1 MKIEKI
7 QIPARDGYMLSANL
21 YIPMEVSKG
30 FVQIHCGT
38 GIPQKV
44 YSNFASFL
52 AENGFT
58 SLTFDYRGIAESA
71 PRFLKDSDAKISDW
85 GRLDMSGVFD
95 WVLSNF
101 PNQKKI
107 IAAHSMGGQMVGL
120 MDNHK
125 KIDQLFFIASSTGYW
140 RDMSSP
146 YKWMPAFYWYFMI
159 PIHTKLFGYVNAMKV
174 KQGENLPKGVALE
187 WRKWCTNPDYFEPE
201 FGKTLNPVF
210 FDQITTPIKSIQI
223 QDDPEKQIYPMGL
236 PGAQSQVEAA
246 TGHDAVYLG
255 RLRKDPSCDF
265 GLNFWIVSDNLR
277 KGAALNAVQI
287 GEMLARSSR

>member
-21 YIPMEVSKG
+21 YMPKEVSKG

-223 QDDPEKQIYPMGL
+223 QDDPLANKTTANKLLKYFKNAKIDIEEINPKDYGL
-236 PGAQSQVEAA
+236 KKIGH
-246 TGHDAVYLG
+246 TGFFS
-255 RLRKDPSCDF
+255 RKFKKS
-265 GLNFWIVSDNLR
+265 LWTKVMN
-277 KGAALNAVQI
+277 
-287 GEMLARSSR
+287 EMHE

>member
-1 MKIEKI
+1 LKIEKI

-21 YIPMEVSKG
+21 YMPKEVSKG

-223 QDDPEKQIYPMGL
+223 QDDPLANKTTANKLLKYFKNAKIEIEEINPKNYGVEKIGH
-236 PGAQSQVEAA
+236 
-246 TGHDAVYLG
+246 TGFFS
-255 RLRKDPSCDF
+255 RKFKKS
-265 GLNFWIVSDNLR
+265 LWTKVMN
-277 KGAALNAVQI
+277 
-287 GEMLARSSR
+287 EMHE

>member
-223 QDDPEKQIYPMGL
+223 QDDPLANKTTANKLLKYFKNAKIEIEEINPKNYGVEKIGH
-236 PGAQSQVEAA
+236 
-246 TGHDAVYLG
+246 TGFFS
-255 RLRKDPSCDF
+255 RKFKKS
-265 GLNFWIVSDNLR
+265 LWTKVMN
-277 KGAALNAVQI
+277 
-287 GEMLARSSR
+287 EMHE

>member
-1 MKIEKI
+1 MKIEHI
-7 QIPARDGYMLSANL
+7 QIPARDGYMLSAKL
-21 YIPMEVSKG
+21 YLPAEVSKG
-30 FVQIHCGT
+30 FVQIHSGT

-71 PRFLKDSDAKISDW
+71 PRILKNSKAKISDW

-107 IAAHSMGGQMVGL
+107 IAGHSMGAQMIGL

-146 YKWMPAFYWYFMI
+146 YKWLPAFYWYFLI
-159 PIHTKLFGYVNAMKV
+159 PLHTRLFGYVNAMKV
-174 KQGENLPKGVALE
+174 NQGENLPKGVALE
-187 WRKWCTNPDYFEPE
+187 WRKWCTHPDYFEPE
-201 FGKTLNPVF
+201 IGKTLHPVY

-223 QDDPEKQIYPMGL
+223 QDDPLANKITANKLLKYFKKAKIEIEEIDPKNYGVEKIGH
-236 PGAQSQVEAA
+236 
-246 TGHDAVYLG
+246 TGFFS
-255 RLRKDPSCDF
+255 RKFKDS
-265 GLNFWIVSDNLR
+265 LWVKIMSDMH
-277 KGAALNAVQI
+277 G
-287 GEMLARSSR
+287 

>member
-7 QIPARDGYMLSANL
+7 QIPARDGYMLYANL
-21 YIPMEVSKG
+21 YTPMEISKG

-38 GIPQKV
+38 GIPQKL

-107 IAAHSMGGQMVGL
+107 IAAHSMGGQMIGL

-125 KIDQLFFIASSTGYW
+125 EIDQLFFIASSTGYW
-140 RDMSSP
+140 RDMSNP
-146 YKWMPAFYWYFMI
+146 YKWLPAFYWYFMI
-159 PIHTKLFGYVNAMKV
+159 PIHIKLFGYVNAMKV
-174 KQGENLPKGVALE
+174 KQGENPPMGVAVE
-187 WRKWCTNPDYFEPE
+187 WRQRCTNPDYFEPE
-201 FGKTLNPVF
+201 FEKTLNPVF

-223 QDDPEKQIYPMGL
+223 QDDPLANKTTANKLLKYFKNSKIEIEEINPKNYGVEKIGH
-236 PGAQSQVEAA
+236 
-246 TGHDAVYLG
+246 TGFFS
-255 RLRKDPSCDF
+255 RKFKNS
-265 GLNFWIVSDNLR
+265 LWMKIMN
-277 KGAALNAVQI
+277 
-287 GEMLARSSR
+287 EMHK

>member
-7 QIPARDGYMLSANL
+7 QIPARDGYLLSANL
-21 YIPMEVSKG
+21 YLPVEVSKG

-71 PRFLKDSDAKISDW
+71 PRILKDSDAKISDW

-101 PNQKKI
+101 PDQKKI
-107 IAAHSMGGQMVGL
+107 IAGHSMGGQMVGL

-125 KIDQLFFIASSTGYW
+125 KIDHLFFIASSTGYW

-146 YKWMPAFYWYFMI
+146 YKWLPAFYWYFMI

-174 KQGENLPKGVALE
+174 NQGENLPKGVALE

-201 FGKTLNPVF
+201 FGKSLNPVF

-223 QDDPEKQIYPMGL
+223 QDDPLANKTTANKLLKYFKNAKIDIEEINPKDYGL
-236 PGAQSQVEAA
+236 KKIGH
-246 TGHDAVYLG
+246 TGFFS
-255 RLRKDPSCDF
+255 RKF
-265 GLNFWIVSDNLR
+265 KNTLWTKVMN
-277 KGAALNAVQI
+277 
-287 GEMLARSSR
+287 EMCQ

>member
-7 QIPARDGYMLSANL
+7 QIPARDGYLLSANL
-21 YIPMEVSKG
+21 YMPLEVSKG

-71 PRFLKDSDAKISDW
+71 PRVLKDSDAKISDW
-85 GRLDMSGVFD
+85 GKLDMSGVFD

-107 IAAHSMGGQMVGL
+107 IVAHSMGGQMIGL

-146 YKWMPAFYWYFMI
+146 YKWMPAFYWYIMI
-159 PIHTKLFGYVNAMKV
+159 PIHTKLFGYVNAMKI

-201 FGKTLNPVF
+201 FGKTLNPIF
-210 FDQITTPIKSIQI
+210 FDQITTPIKSMQI
-223 QDDPEKQIYPMGL
+223 QDDPLANKTTANKLLKYFKNAKIEVEEINPKNYGVEKIGH
-236 PGAQSQVEAA
+236 
-246 TGHDAVYLG
+246 TGFFSRKFKKSLWTKVMHEMHD
-255 RLRKDPSCDF
+255 
-265 GLNFWIVSDNLR
+265 
-277 KGAALNAVQI
+277 
-287 GEMLARSSR
+287 

>member
-7 QIPARDGYMLSANL
+7 QIPARDGYLLSANL
-21 YIPMEVSKG
+21 YMPLEVSKG

-71 PRFLKDSDAKISDW
+71 PRVLKDSDAKISDW
-85 GRLDMSGVFD
+85 GKLDMSGVFD

-107 IAAHSMGGQMVGL
+107 IVAHSMGGQMIGL

-159 PIHTKLFGYVNAMKV
+159 PIHTKLFGYVNAMKI

-201 FGKTLNPVF
+201 FGKTLNLVF

-223 QDDPEKQIYPMGL
+223 QDDPLANKTTANKLLKYFKNAKIDIEEINPKDYGL
-236 PGAQSQVEAA
+236 KKIGH
-246 TGHDAVYLG
+246 TGFFS
-255 RLRKDPSCDF
+255 RKF
-265 GLNFWIVSDNLR
+265 KNTLWTKVMN
-277 KGAALNAVQI
+277 
-287 GEMLARSSR
+287 EMCQ

>member
-21 YIPMEVSKG
+21 YMPKEVSKG

-223 QDDPEKQIYPMGL
+223 QDDPLANKTTANKLLKYFKNAKIEIEEINPKNYGVEKIGH
-236 PGAQSQVEAA
+236 
-246 TGHDAVYLG
+246 TGFFS
-255 RLRKDPSCDF
+255 RKFKKS
-265 GLNFWIVSDNLR
+265 LWTKVMN
-277 KGAALNAVQI
+277 
-287 GEMLARSSR
+287 EMHE